1 MDNWTSVFETDQL
14 YKAEL
19 VKDILCNNDIDAV
32 ILNQKDSSYNTF
44 GEIYVMVSE
53 EEKGKAEEI
62 IKNSSLWVIFGS
74 GR

>member
-19 VKDILCNNDIDAV
+19 V
-32 ILNQKDSSYNTF
+32 NTF

-62 IKNSSLWVIFGS
+62 IKTV
-74 GR
+74 RCE

>member
-32 ILNQKDSSYNTF
+32 ILNQKDSSYNNF
-44 GEIYVMVSE
+44 RRNLCH
-53 EEKGKAEEI
+53 GKR
-62 IKNSSLWVIFGS
+62 
-74 GR
+74 GRKRKS

>member
-62 IKNSSLWVIFGS
+62 LKTV
-74 GR
+74 RCE

>member
-62 IKNSSLWVIFGS
+62 IKNSSL
-74 GR
+74 